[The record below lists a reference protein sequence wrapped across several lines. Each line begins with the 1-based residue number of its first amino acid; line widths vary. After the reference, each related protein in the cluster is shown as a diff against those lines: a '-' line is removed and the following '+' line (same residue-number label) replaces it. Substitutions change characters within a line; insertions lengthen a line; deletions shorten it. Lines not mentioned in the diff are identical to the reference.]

1 MLAYGGTPAASTL
14 LFSSTY
20 KTFFAVM
27 CQNCTACFLA
37 GILPD
42 FFRNPPIVC
51 EAIGQ
56 QKQLHFAG
64 CSYFEYNCS

>member
-27 CQNCTACFLA
+27 CQNCTACFLE
-37 GILPD
+37 GILHD
-42 FFRNPPIVC
+42 FSEIRPIVC
-51 EAIGQ
+51 EAIAQ
-56 QKQLHFAG
+56 QKTSPLGGLFL
-64 CSYFEYNCS
+64 F

>member
-1 MLAYGGTPAASTL
+1 MLAYGRTPAASTL

-20 KTFFAVM
+20 KTFFAVV

-42 FFRNPPIVC
+42 LSEIRLIVY
-51 EAIGQ
+51 ETIAQ
-56 QKQLHFAG
+56 
-64 CSYFEYNCS
+64 

>member
-1 MLAYGGTPAASTL
+1 MLAYGTTPAASTF

-37 GILPD
+37 GILPN
-42 FFRNPPIVC
+42 FSEIRPIVY
-51 EAIGQ
+51 ETIAQ
-56 QKQLHFAG
+56 
-64 CSYFEYNCS
+64 